1 MRKILFIAICLVVSS
16 LSARA
21 GSYSLPSD
29 MPTVEALMNLH
40 KILATWE
47 DASMKQVALS
57 KVAQDTVTGKTN
69 KFYQV
74 RDMLNSKM
82 EVGYQWV
89 TLASL
94 VSRLTLSTVNLLKD
108 YKDFQKT
115 FAKSVK
121 KEPIVI
127 LNYATT
133 NYNLYNKITLM
144 EKTLATVFAS
154 EAGIFKADMKERME
168 MLMVLEG
175 EVDELRS
182 IIRDAS
188 WWIYCMSGDD
198 YRIDYIWE
206 ILNNDVLNKIAQ
218 DLCVKWTMNNSKF
231 NTEGVGLPNI

>member
-1 MRKILFIAICLVVSS
+1 MKKFLVIIIGFVLLS
-16 LSARA
+16 LPAKA
-21 GSYSLPSD
+21 GSFSLPSD
-29 MPTVEALMNLH
+29 MPTVEALINFH
-40 KILATWE
+40 KILASWE
-47 DASMKQVALS
+47 DASMKQVAVS

-94 VSRLTLSTVNLLKD
+94 VSRLTLSTANLLKD
-108 YKDFQKT
+108 YKDFQQT

-133 NYNLYNKITLM
+133 NYNLYNKITLL
-144 EKTLATVFAS
+144 EKSLATVFAS
-154 EAGIFKADMKERME
+154 ETGIFKADMKERME
-168 MLMVLEG
+168 MLMVLDG
-175 EVDELRS
+175 QVDELRT
-182 IIRDAS
+182 IVKDAT
-188 WWIYCMSGDD
+188 WWIYCMSTDD

-206 ILNNDVLNKIAQ
+206 ILNNEVLNKIAQ
-218 DLCVKWTMNNSKF
+218 DLCVKWTTNNSKF
-231 NTEGVGLPNI
+231 NTEGVSIPNI